1 MAFNWSTFWT
11 RAFTA
16 LVFVAVMM
24 FGLLYNQW
32 SLFLLISLIY
42 FGCSWEYSRLVEKI
56 TGRFIHS
63 YLKLGIAL
71 AGYHIVLLLGTGGLQ
86 LGSYGIRENF
96 SLPFLIAG
104 FILLVWG
111 IFKTKVPEKKM
122 VLWLLGGLIYTAVPL
137 GMLQSLSSAAT
148 YDVHCYDTMYVI
160 SAKHLVLFIIGSVW
174 INDTM
179 AYLAGSAIGKTPLSK
194 ISPKKTWE
202 GTVSGIILSAALTW
216 LLFSLIFLH
225 KIEWPLAIIGAIISL
240 LTAVSGTFGDLFESK
255 LKRMAGVKDSGRIM
269 PGHGG
274 FLDRFDSV
282 LFAAPVI
289 WLFVKVFYG

>member
-16 LVFVAVMM
+16 LIFVAVMM
-24 FGLLYNQW
+24 FGLLFNQW

-42 FGCSWEYSRLVEKI
+42 FGCSLEYSCLVEKI
-56 TGRFIHS
+56 TGKSIHAH
-63 YLKLGIAL
+63 LKSGISL
-71 AGYHIVLLLGTGGLQ
+71 IGYHIILLLGSGSLQ
-86 LGSYGIRENF
+86 LGIYEIRQNF
-96 SLPFLIAG
+96 SLPVLIAG

-111 IFKTKVPEKKM
+111 IFKTKIISKKVM
-122 VLWLLGGLIYTAVPL
+122 GWLSGGLLYTALPL
-137 GMLQSLSSAAT
+137 GLLLNLSAPQQAAQH
-148 YDVHCYDTMYVI
+148 VHLGNYMV
-160 SAKHLVLFIIGSVW
+160 VFIIGSVW

-202 GTVSGIILSAALTW
+202 GTVSGIILSAGLTW
-216 LLFSLIFLH
+216 LLFSLIFL
-225 KIEWPLAIIGAIISL
+225 KYIEWELAVPGIIISTI
-240 LTAVSGTFGDLFESK
+240 TAISGTFGDLFESK

-282 LFAAPVI
+282 LFAAPAV
-289 WLFVKVFYG
+289 WLFIKAFYG